1 MGLPAVL
8 PGTSLNGALP
18 PSNRPPYP
26 LLLRRRTPAPVEP
39 CPSPHCMNTVYKT
52 FERELI
58 PTPGGGKLW
67 DRAFFRI
74 AILDELTGE
83 ERHQIY
89 RMLRLQVHVSP
100 DRNLDVREVLREAVC
115 TPMDTPLRILQN
127 TSGSE
132 LRFHARLSGGA
143 CHDSS

>member
-18 PSNRPPYP
+18 RSNRLPYP

-100 DRNLDVREVLREAVC
+100 DRNLDVREVLR
-115 TPMDTPLRILQN
+115 
-127 TSGSE
+127 
-132 LRFHARLSGGA
+132 
-143 CHDSS
+143 